1 MRFVDGWQPLATVIV
16 KNKHKK
22 VEDASCRR
30 LQEIFVLKI
39 DTVASSNELFRP
51 DLVPSVGRDV

>member
-1 MRFVDGWQPLATVIV
+1 LATVIV